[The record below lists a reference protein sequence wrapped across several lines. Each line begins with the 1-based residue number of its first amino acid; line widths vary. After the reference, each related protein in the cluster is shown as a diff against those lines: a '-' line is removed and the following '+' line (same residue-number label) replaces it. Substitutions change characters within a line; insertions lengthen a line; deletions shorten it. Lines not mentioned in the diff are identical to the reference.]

1 MVSHLEFIAILEEK
15 DTFDYVINFLSNKF
29 KFQILKFQ
37 EDRFRLLMKLCKDR
51 GALIKF
57 INEQITFDQFVARIN
72 CQTQGV
78 SYKCR
83 DDLLDDGLRKQ
94 FFDNLAETG
103 KQLKA
108 IHNVNKISQIKPEKL
123 ANNNSD
129 AFVHVPEF
137 STLTKEK
144 IRAMYQKEFD
154 VNAWK
159 SNKHC
164 LKSIFSIIPE
174 EIQNKVNRSKIS
186 NIQKFSETVRF
197 KYHKRSKTAQRD
209 R

>member
-1 MVSHLEFIAILEEK
+1 M
-15 DTFDYVINFLSNKF
+15 
-29 KFQILKFQ
+29 
-37 EDRFRLLMKLCKDR
+37 
-51 GALIKF
+51 
-57 INEQITFDQFVARIN
+57 ARIN

-78 SYKCR
+78 SYKCK
-83 DDLLDDGLRKQ
+83 DDLLDDGLREQ

-108 IHNVNKISQIKPEKL
+108 IHDVNKISLIKPEKL

-164 LKSIFSIIPE
+164 LKSIFSIIPG
-174 EIQNKVNRSKIS
+174 EIQERIGKSES
-186 NIQKFSETVRF
+186 NNMQKFSETVRF
-197 KYHKRSKTAQRD
+197 KYNKRSKTAQRE
-209 R
+209 RATREESNYSTISN